1 MLQQIE
7 KLSAES
13 AERLNYLNA
22 NDTSKPKNIIPVLPE
37 RRSME
42 SINKITTSTQMDK
55 DDIPHSLLKRE
66 KSSRSEIKE
75 AAVNWF
81 RETQID
87 NVTVPNQNRFAEWF
101 HGLISRSEAERLLK
115 YRTVGCYLIR
125 VSERLFGY
133 TLSFKAETRCR
144 HYMIDQLKN
153 GKFIIIGEPKVHR
166 SLHDMILYH
175 RKVKISNWDHL
186 LTLSCGQTS

>member
-101 HGLISRSEAERLLK
+101 HGLIS
-115 YRTVGCYLIR
+115 
-125 VSERLFGY
+125 
-133 TLSFKAETRCR
+133 
-144 HYMIDQLKN
+144 QLKQ
-153 GKFIIIGEPKVHR
+153 GVDII
-166 SLHDMILYH
+166 
-175 RKVKISNWDHL
+175 
-186 LTLSCGQTS
+186 